1 MDQFKNVSLVK
12 KANIYYD
19 GAVTSR
25 AIFLESG
32 EKKTLGIMMPGSYEF
47 GTEKKEIMEI
57 QSGVLKI
64 LLPGESEWIT
74 IDGPYTF
81 EVPANS
87 SFKLEIETVTDYI
100 CSYID

>member
-1 MDQFKNVSLVK
+1 MDQFENVSLIK

-25 AIFLESG
+25 TILLATG

-47 GTEKKEIMEI
+47 ATDKKEIMEI
-57 QSGVLKI
+57 QAGLLKI
-64 LLPGESEWIT
+64 QLPGNDKWIT
-74 IDGPYTF
+74 IDGEYTF

-100 CSYID
+100 CSYVN